1 MTRVLIGTDGSDE
14 AIAAAERAMSVLA
27 TPDQLTIVC
36 VVEPPPAATAGL
48 ESGFSGGVADPQTI
62 DAAWAEAR
70 DEATAALERTAAA
83 ISTTANIELRA
94 ERFVLLEHGV
104 RMWGPSL
111 VVTDST
117 GGRHAL
123 LRARRV
129 ELVTSWYGLV
139 LGRPD
144 ALEIELDHPIVLLK
158 RDASGRFILPRFR
171 STRREPR
178 PESKVLLDLRPRL
191 LFSLLERHAGR
202 LVAGRVSGF
211 VSRL

>member
-27 TPDQLTIVC
+27 TPDQQTIVC

-94 ERFVLLEHGV
+94 EAGSPGPLLCELARELSSDV
-104 RMWGPSL
+104 L
-111 VVTDST
+111 VVGSR
-117 GGRHAL
+117 GRGAIKRAL
-123 LRARRV
+123 LGSISSHVVHNAPCPV
-129 ELVTSWYGLV
+129 LVV
-139 LGRPD
+139 
-144 ALEIELDHPIVLLK
+144 
-158 RDASGRFILPRFR
+158 
-171 STRREPR
+171 RETQ
-178 PESKVLLDLRPRL
+178 D
-191 LFSLLERHAGR
+191 
-202 LVAGRVSGF
+202 
-211 VSRL
+211 